1 MKKLN
6 NKKLEQL
13 RKEWLLKKYKQITE
27 DKQELYYLLTNTL

>member
-6 NKKLEQL
+6 
-13 RKEWLLKKYKQITE
+13 WLLKKYKQITE